1 MGKIASLLCLVLI
14 APFAKAQ
21 ETAIFDI
28 QEPFYLAGE
37 SNEDLTPEMAARKAE
52 LEFRLANREAW
63 DFYRRGK
70 IDEFSYFGFKLQDVK
85 NGTLELKDLILE
97 LQAYLTKNRK

>member
-14 APFAKAQ
+14 APYVKGQ
-21 ETAIFDI
+21 DTSVLNL

-37 SNEDLTPEMAARKAE
+37 SNEDLTPLMQSRKAD
-52 LEFRLANREAW
+52 LEFRLENKKAW
-63 DFYRRGK
+63 DFYRKGK
-70 IDEFSYFGFKLQDVK
+70 IDEFSYFGFKLDDVK

>member
-1 MGKIASLLCLVLI
+1 MKQIVFISLIFIL

-63 DFYRRGK
+63 DFYRKGK